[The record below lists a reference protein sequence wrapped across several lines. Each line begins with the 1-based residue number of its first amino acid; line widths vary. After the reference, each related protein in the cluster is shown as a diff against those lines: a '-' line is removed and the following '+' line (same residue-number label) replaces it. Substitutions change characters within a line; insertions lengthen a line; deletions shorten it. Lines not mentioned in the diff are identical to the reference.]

1 MLQGQWKPH
10 CSRSASSSKALSQPF
25 IEPDE
30 GALALF
36 HDHLVR
42 IAGKSTMSDRNKILP
57 MVSAA
62 LIAMLSISVA
72 NQLLFA
78 RTHHGTHDIAAQ

>member
-1 MLQGQWKPH
+1 M
-10 CSRSASSSKALSQPF
+10 
-25 IEPDE
+25 
-30 GALALF
+30 
-36 HDHLVR
+36 
-42 IAGKSTMSDRNKILP
+42 TDRNKILL

-78 RTHHGTHDIAAQ
+78 RTHQGIHDIAATEHY